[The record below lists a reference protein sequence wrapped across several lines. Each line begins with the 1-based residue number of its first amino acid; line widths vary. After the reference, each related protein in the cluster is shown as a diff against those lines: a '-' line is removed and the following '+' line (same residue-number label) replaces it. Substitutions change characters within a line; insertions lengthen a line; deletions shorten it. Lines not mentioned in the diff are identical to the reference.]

1 MNKNY
6 RIKDIAELS
15 GVSTGTVD
23 RIIHNRGKVS
33 EEARRKVEK
42 VMKEIDYQPNLI
54 ARSLALKKRNHL
66 IALIPTFQ
74 KDEYWEK
81 LSQGIE
87 KAERQLFSYNID
99 VEPMYFDQ
107 YDSNSFNELIPRVVE
122 SDCQGVVI
130 ATLFKDS
137 VLNLTKQLDQKD
149 IPYILIDSFI
159 DHTHCLSYF
168 GTHSYDSGYIA
179 GRLMM
184 EQIEKDEDIVIF
196 CFSRIGDSSS
206 TQMQKREEGFRDY
219 LSKASFNG
227 KLHVLRIHADD
238 KESNKQKIMEFFQK
252 YPQAKNGIVF
262 NSRAYRIADFLKTE
276 MPEVP
281 FKLIGYDVIAPNIKN
296 MEEGPITHLIAQRP
310 EVQGANC
317 IRALFTHLVLKEEVE
332 PINYMPIDILVK
344 ENIKYYNNYI

>member
-23 RIIHNRGKVS
+23 RIIHKRGKVS
-33 EEARRKVEK
+33 EEARQKVEK

-66 IALIPTFQ
+66 IALIPSFQ

-87 KAERQLFSYNID
+87 QAERQLFSYNID

-107 YDSNSFNELIPRVVE
+107 YDSNSFNELIPRIE
-122 SDCQGVVI
+122 ERDCQGVVI
-130 ATLFKDS
+130 ATLFKEN
-137 VLNLTKQLDQKD
+137 VLNLTKRLDEKE
-149 IPYILIDSFI
+149 IPYVLIDSFI
-159 DHTHCLSYF
+159 NDTKCLSYF
-168 GTHSYDSGYIA
+168 GTHSHDSGVIA
-179 GRLMM
+179 GRLMF
-184 EQIEKDEDIVIF
+184 EQIEEDEDIVIF
-196 CFSRIGDSSS
+196 CFSPIGDSST
-206 TQMQKREEGFRDY
+206 TQMQKREGGFRDY
-219 LSKASFNG
+219 LSKTSFKG
-227 KLHVLRIHADD
+227 QIHELRIHADD
-238 KESNKQKIMEFFQK
+238 KESNKRKVREFFKQH
-252 YPQAKNGIVF
+252 PQVKNGIVF
-262 NSRAYRIADFLKTE
+262 NSRAYRIADFMTKE

-281 FKLIGYDVIAPNIKN
+281 FKLIGYDVIAPNIQFLEK
-296 MEEGPITHLIAQRP
+296 GPITHLIAQRP
-310 EVQGANC
+310 EVQGVNC
-317 IRALFTHLVLKEEVE
+317 IKALFTHLVLKEKVE